1 MKKNLG
7 PDLEG
12 VLSESEESGEEKKK
26 KTRGCGKSLLYVTGL
41 VILCIVTGAIWSSL
55 LESGILPTLE
65 SQPTRTRNPPSTATP
80 TLTPAQILTVGE
92 IEDRAARNERA
103 FENEV
108 KGKRLGVQGRIISIE
123 DAPLGN
129 GVLIILDPD
138 DVYSLFTVRCAV
150 PAESREQAHSLLI
163 GDTITVYGVG
173 GTVRLKLT
181 FTVRECRLAY

>member
-1 MKKNLG
+1 M

-26 KTRGCGKSLLYVTGL
+26 KRGCGKSWLYVTGL
-41 VILCIVTGAIWSSL
+41 VMLCIVTGAIGSSL
-55 LESGILPTLE
+55 LESGILRTLE
-65 SQPTRTRNPPSTATP
+65 SQPTRTPKPPPTATP

-103 FENEV
+103 FEREM
-108 KGKRLGVQGRIISIE
+108 KGKRLGVRGRINSIE

-138 DVYSLFTVRCAV
+138 DVYSLFTVRCVV

-173 GTVRLKLT
+173 GTVKLKFT
-181 FTVRECRLAY
+181 FTVRECRLAQ